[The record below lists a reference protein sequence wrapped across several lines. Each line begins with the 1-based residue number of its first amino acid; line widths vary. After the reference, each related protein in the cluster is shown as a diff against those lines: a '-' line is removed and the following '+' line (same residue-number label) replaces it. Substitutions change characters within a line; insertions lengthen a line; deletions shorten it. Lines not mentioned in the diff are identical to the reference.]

1 MENLYCTIFIV
12 DVSQNPEEVETV
24 TSRITQLIEDH
35 GGIIKKHNPWGKRRL
50 AYPIENK
57 TSGFY
62 VEIEFTAQS
71 RLNIPQIIEKEYRL
85 NDRVMRYL
93 TYVVTKAE
101 LRQRRLSARRA
112 KSEGAS
118 ENVRPGSA
126 NASKSAADK
135 TPKREVKAQASSPR
149 PVAKEP
155 AATTAE
161 PDTQASSEV
170 AGSEKAALETP
181 VTDASSEVAVDEKSS
196 IETPEADTAVVEE
209 SADSGQI
216 EETTEK
222 EEVKDA

>member
-35 GGIIKKHNPWGKRRL
+35 GGTIKKHDPWGKRRL

-101 LRQRRLSARRA
+101 LRQRSLSARRA
-112 KSEGAS
+112 KSG
-118 ENVRPGSA
+118 ENVENGHSETGTAP
-126 NASKSAADK
+126 KS
-135 TPKREVKAQASSPR
+135 QAKPQSSSPK
-149 PVAKEP
+149 PVTEKTEVTAKPTETETVP
-155 AATTAE
+155 ETGGVEKSTAEATTSQLTTDVKVDE
-161 PDTQASSEV
+161 NPSTETPMTETVEV
-170 AGSEKAALETP
+170 EKAVDSVENNETP
-181 VTDASSEVAVDEKSS
+181 
-196 IETPEADTAVVEE
+196 
-209 SADSGQI
+209 
-216 EETTEK
+216 EK
-222 EEVKDA
+222 EEVKDAK